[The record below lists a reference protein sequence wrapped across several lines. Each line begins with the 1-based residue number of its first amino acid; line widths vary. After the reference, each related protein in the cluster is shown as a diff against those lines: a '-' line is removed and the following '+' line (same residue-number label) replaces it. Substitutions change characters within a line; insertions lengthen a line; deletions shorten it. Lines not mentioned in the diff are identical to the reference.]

1 MAESML
7 RSMQRLP
14 SLQQLR
20 VFEAVADAESIS
32 AAARTI
38 HLSQP
43 SVTQALGHLESQGR
57 RAAVRPAPDRL
68 LSHAG
73 RQDFPRPRHADVR
86 RKSGRR
92 CASRSSVRRSPT
104 ATASRLIER
113 KITDAQV
120 RSLIAI
126 SESVSFD
133 EAARRIGITEP
144 SLHRSA
150 RTLERIL
157 RRTLYRRTAQGYTT
171 APPATELARRFKVA
185 AREIEYG
192 MDEITAERGHFASR
206 IVVGNIPHANVH
218 MLSAAIN
225 ELLAK
230 FPDASV
236 EVLDGHYNDL
246 LNGLRS
252 GSIDIV
258 YGVLRRPEWAFDVE
272 EKFLFSNR
280 YAVVARRDHP
290 LRALR
295 RITIADLARYDWI
308 VPPPGTPRRHAFEQI
323 FKGHKS
329 QPKVSVETT
338 SSGIYR
344 ALLGASDR
352 LSLVSHREV
361 EADKTAGFE
370 ALPYRSPRLAARRR
384 HRHSQGL
391 AADAHPS
398 RIPRSPD
405 GPGRTI
411 ARTFGIEIRG
421 VMARGRSPSLPR
433 RGAPGLCEVSS
444 CCPRSRGR
452 SAARRWCG
460 TPHPWPP
467 RGGACPFSGRDC
479 RSMTRTGAP

>member
-1 MAESML
+1 MF
-7 RSMQRLP
+7 RSTRRLP

-20 VFEAVADAESIS
+20 VFEAVAHVESIS

-43 SVTQALGHLESQGR
+43 SVTQALGQLETKVGAPLFDR
-57 RAAVRPAPDRL
+57 RRTGCYL
-68 LSHAG
+68 TSAG
-73 RQDFPRPRHADVR
+73 RIFLARATRMSEQIRQALCEPVVGPSFADRGGV
-86 RKSGRR
+86 
-92 CASRSSVRRSPT
+92 A
-104 ATASRLIER
+104 LIER

-171 APPATELARRFKVA
+171 APPAAELARRFKVA

-236 EVLDGHYNDL
+236 EVLDGHYDDL
-246 LNGLRS
+246 LGGLRS
-252 GSIDIV
+252 GGIDIV
-258 YGVLRRPEWAFDVE
+258 YGVLRRPAWAFDVE

-280 YAVVARRDHP
+280 YAVVARSDHP

-308 VPPPGTPRRHAFEQI
+308 VPQPGAPRRHAFEQI

-352 LSLVSHREV
+352 LSLISYREV
-361 EADKTAGFE
+361 EADKTAGYE
-370 ALPYRSPRLAARRR
+370 ALPYRSPRL
-384 HRHSQGL
+384 
-391 AADAHPS
+391 S
-398 RIPRSPD
+398 RND
-405 GPGRTI
+405 GI
-411 ARTFGIEIRG
+411 AVRKDWRPTRIHLEFLDRLT
-421 VMARGRSPSLPR
+421 ALTGRSR
-433 RGAPGLCEVSS
+433 RNSGSGSK
-444 CCPRSRGR
+444 GR
-452 SAARRWCG
+452 
-460 TPHPWPP
+460 
-467 RGGACPFSGRDC
+467 
-479 RSMTRTGAP
+479 